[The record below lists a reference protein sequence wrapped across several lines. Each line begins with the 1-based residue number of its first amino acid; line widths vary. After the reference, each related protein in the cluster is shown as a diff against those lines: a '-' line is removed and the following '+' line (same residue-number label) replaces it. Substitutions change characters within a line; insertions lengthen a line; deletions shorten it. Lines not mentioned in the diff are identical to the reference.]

1 MIVYR
6 MHGAGID
13 ALDSTGSYRR
23 EGRWHTAGTRVIYT
37 AEHVSLATLETLIH
51 ASGGRISGR
60 QLTEILIPNELAIET
75 AEWRE
80 ISESQRFGDDW
91 ARAAR
96 TAVLRVPS
104 IAVNKLEWNYII
116 NPLHVE
122 YGQIRKGKDSAFIFD
137 ERFFM
142 K

>member
-6 MHGAGID
+6 MHRSGFD
-13 ALDSTGSYRR
+13 ALDSTGSFLGD
-23 EGRWHTAGTRVIYT
+23 GRWHTAGTRAIYT
-37 AEHVSLATLETLIH
+37 AEHVSLAALETLIH
-51 ASGGRISGR
+51 ASGGLISER
-60 QLTEILIPNELAIET
+60 QLTEILIPDELAIET

-80 ISESQRFGDDW
+80 ISESQRFGDVW
-91 ARAAR
+91 AKSAR

-116 NPLHVE
+116 NPLHGAFGRIQK
-122 YGQIRKGKDSAFIFD
+122 GQIRAFVFD

>member
-6 MHGAGID
+6 MHRAGVD

-37 AEHVSLATLETLIH
+37 AEHVSLAALETLIH
-51 ASGGRISGR
+51 ASGGSISDR
-60 QLTEILIPNELAIET
+60 QLTEILIPGDLAVET

-80 ISESQRFGDDW
+80 ILESQRYGDAW
-91 ARAAR
+91 VKAAR

-104 IAVNKLEWNYII
+104 IAANKLQWNYII
-116 NPLHVE
+116 NPLHVAFGRIKK
-122 YGQIRKGKDSAFIFD
+122 GQIRAFVFD
-137 ERFFM
+137 ERFFV